1 MLPEWL
7 ILVTSFGYLGVLFGI
22 AYFGDKRSDAGR
34 SIISNPYIYAF
45 SIAVYCTTWTF
56 YGSVGRAASYG
67 IGFLPIYLGP
77 TLIAAVWLFLLRKI
91 IRISKTYRIT
101 SIADFLASRFG
112 KSAFIGGLVTVIA
125 IVGIIP
131 YISLQLKAVS
141 STFNVL
147 HLYPALD
154 QVPKSGEISVWSDTA
169 LYVAIIMALFSILF
183 GTRHID
189 ATERHEGMVA
199 AVAFESLVKLLAFL
213 AVGFYVTFILFE
225 NPGDIFTLASDTKS
239 FPTLMRMDTSI
250 TNYSSWFILIVIS
263 MSAIMFLPRQF
274 QILVVEN
281 VNEDHVNKAS
291 WLFPLYLFC
300 INLFVV
306 PIALAGKIT
315 FFGSD
320 VDADTFVLTLPLTY
334 GQKLLALFVY
344 IGGLSA
350 GTGMI
355 IVETI
360 ALSTMVSN
368 DLVVPVLLRIKA
380 LQRENLSSLLLTT
393 RRLSILLVLLLGY
406 LYFRFIG
413 ESYALVSIG
422 LISFA
427 AVAQF
432 APAFLLGLFWKGASR
447 RGAAWGLSV
456 GFAVWFY
463 TLILPSL
470 AISEWIPKTF
480 IDQGLF
486 GISSL
491 RPYHLLDV
499 EVFDPVTHSV
509 IWSLLAN
516 TSMLVG
522 ISLFDRQTP
531 EEKIQ
536 AKLFVDVFTQTTM
549 MHDAAVFGG
558 SAKVSELMDLLTRL
572 LGQDYSEKALE
583 RYERQRGIL
592 LDRLSDADAGFVKF
606 VERELSGAIGA
617 ASARVM
623 ISTVVEGE
631 VISIDTLMRVL
642 DETSQVIEYSHR
654 LEEKSKELE
663 AATQELKRTN
673 ERLKELD
680 RMKDEFISTVSH
692 ELRTPLTSIRAF
704 SEILCD
710 DPDMDRE
717 KRSELLNI
725 LVSET
730 ERLTRLVNQIL
741 DFTKLESGT
750 YSWAREEVDL
760 VKIIRESLR
769 STGQLS
775 FAKYAQVSEEMPS
788 TPVLILGDRDRIMQ
802 VIINLVTNAMKYSG
816 EHAKVQVRL
825 IDEGPNARIEVA
837 DNGPGIPPEEQ
848 ERIFEKFHQI
858 TRQSTGKPHG
868 TGLGLS
874 ICKRIVEHHRG
885 RISVE
890 SAIGGGST
898 FIVILPK
905 RGLPP
910 EANDVA
916 AQR

>member
-7 ILVTSFGYLGVLFGI
+7 VLVTSFGYLGVLFGI

-56 YGSVGRAASYG
+56 YGSVGRAAGTG

-77 TLIAAVWLFLLRKI
+77 TLIAAIWLFLLRKI

-101 SIADFLASRFG
+101 SIADFLASRYG

-125 IVGIIP
+125 LVGIIP

-154 QVPKSGEISVWSDTA
+154 ELPKSGDISIWNDTA

-213 AVGFYVTFILFE
+213 AVGYYATFMLFE
-225 NPGDIFTLASDTKS
+225 SPGDIFTLASDTKS
-239 FPTLMRMDTSI
+239 LPMLMRMDTSI
-250 TNYSSWFILIVIS
+250 TSYSSWFTLIVIS
-263 MSAIMFLPRQF
+263 MFAVMFLPRQF
-274 QILVVEN
+274 QVLVVEN
-281 VNEDHVNKAS
+281 VNEDHVKKAS

-320 VDADTFVLTLPLTY
+320 VDADIFVLTLPLTY
-334 GQKLLALFVY
+334 GQELLALFVY

-368 DLVVPVLLRIKA
+368 DLIVPVLLRIKS
-380 LQRENLSSLLLTT
+380 LQTENLSGLLLRT
-393 RRLSILLVLLLGY
+393 RRLIILFVLLLGY

-432 APAFLLGLFWKGASR
+432 APAFLIGLFWKGASR

-456 GFAVWFY
+456 GFAIWFY

-470 AISEWIPKTF
+470 AIAEWIPKTF
-480 IDQGLF
+480 IDQGVF
-486 GISSL
+486 GISAL
-491 RPYHLLDV
+491 RPNNLLNID
-499 EVFDPVTHSV
+499 VFDPVTHSV

-516 TSMLVG
+516 TAFLVG
-522 ISLFDRQTP
+522 VSLFDRQTP

-536 AKLFVDVFTQTTM
+536 AKLFVDVFTQSPLM
-549 MHDAAVFGG
+549 QDAEVFGG

-572 LGQDYSEKALE
+572 LGRDYSEKALE

-592 LDRLSDADAGFVKF
+592 LDRLSDADSGFVKF

-710 DPDMDRE
+710 DLDMDRE
-717 KRSELLNI
+717 KRRELLNI

-750 YSWAREEVDL
+750 YSWALEEVDL
-760 VKIIRESLR
+760 AKIIRESLR

-775 FAKYAQVSEEMPS
+775 FAKNVQVAEELPQ
-788 TPVLILGDRDRIMQ
+788 TPVIIMGDRDRIMQ

-816 EHAKVQVRL
+816 ELARVLVRL
-825 IDEGPNARIEVA
+825 VDKDSSVRIEVS
-837 DNGPGIPPEEQ
+837 DNGPGIPLEEQ

-858 TRQSTGKPHG
+858 TSRSTGKPHG

-874 ICKRIVEHHRG
+874 ICKRIVEHHG
-885 RISVE
+885 GQISVQ
-890 SAIGGGST
+890 STLGQGST
-898 FIVILPK
+898 FIVTLPK
-905 RGLPP
+905 QGLPS
-910 EANDVA
+910 
-916 AQR
+916 